1 MTSCRKII
9 VYRTANRNFLRF
21 AQLSLFSRFNCY
33 FIAKLNNE
41 MNVQVSARRAFLVN
55 CEKIVQQDS
64 EIFRLSSAKAEGA
77 LTGPTTNVLWR
88 LFQKFAI
95 DVS

>member
-1 MTSCRKII
+1 
-9 VYRTANRNFLRF
+9 
-21 AQLSLFSRFNCY
+21 
-33 FIAKLNNE
+33 
-41 MNVQVSARRAFLVN
+41 MNVQVPVKRAFLVN
-55 CEKIVQQDS
+55 CEKIVQQEIS

-77 LTGPTTNVLWR
+77 LAGPTTITNVLWR